1 MTIKIYKTV
10 VEQIQALADHVIMIA
25 QNVITIHG
33 EFNIAL
39 AGGNSPKE
47 LYELLATDEYQN
59 KIDWSKVNFFF
70 GDERYVPADDKQSN
84 SWMVQKSLFK
94 HLNIS
99 SSQIFKVDTSLTPE
113 QAAKKY
119 DETIMNHFKQLP
131 VRFDLMLL
139 GLGDNSH
146 TASLFPFTS
155 VLSEKSPTVKAI
167 FIKEQNSY
175 RITMT
180 APLINQ
186 SQHIAF
192 LVYGKEKAEA
202 VYHVLKDVRNAEKY
216 PAQLINPDAGEL
228 QWFLDKD
235 AALLLNIDPLNVN
248 HKAL

>member
-25 QNVITIHG
+25 QNVITTYG

-39 AGGNSPKE
+39 AGGNSPKK
-47 LYELLATDEYQN
+47 LYELLATDEYQK

-70 GDERYVPADDKQSN
+70 GDERYVPAADTQRN
-84 SWMVQKSLFK
+84 SWMVQKYLFE

-99 SSQIFKVDTSLTPE
+99 SSQIFKVDTSLPPE

-119 DETIMNHFKQLP
+119 DETITTHFKQLP

-216 PAQLINPDAGEL
+216 PAQLINPNAGEL
-228 QWFLDKD
+228 QWFLDND

-248 HKAL
+248 HKTL

>member
-25 QNVITIHG
+25 QNVITTYG

-39 AGGNSPKE
+39 AGGNSPKK
-47 LYELLATDEYQN
+47 LYELLATDEYQK

-70 GDERYVPADDKQSN
+70 GDERYVPAADTQRN
-84 SWMVQKSLFK
+84 SWMVQKYLFE

-99 SSQIFKVDTSLTPE
+99 SSQIFKVDTSLPPA

-119 DETIMNHFKQLP
+119 DETITTHFKQLP

-155 VLSEKSPTVKAI
+155 VVSEKSPTVKAI

-216 PAQLINPDAGEL
+216 PAQLINPNAGEL
-228 QWFLDKD
+228 QWFLDND

-248 HKAL
+248 HKTL